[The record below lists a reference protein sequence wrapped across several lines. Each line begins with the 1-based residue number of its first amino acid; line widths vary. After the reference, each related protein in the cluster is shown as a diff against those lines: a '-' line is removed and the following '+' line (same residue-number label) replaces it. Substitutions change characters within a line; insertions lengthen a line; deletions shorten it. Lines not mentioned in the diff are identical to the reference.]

1 MEEAIKIDELTPDFK
16 DEVLAKVPDA
26 NFDLC
31 LTCGT
36 CTGGCAASELFDMDP
51 RKLIRMLNLGM
62 DDKVKTGNWMWV
74 CSMCGRCQS
83 VCPMNIAIP
92 KLIFNIRASVERSKR
107 PRGILGSCD
116 QHIKTGSAM
125 GAKKEDFEFTVLDM
139 AEEIRDEH
147 PGFETLQVSV
157 DREGANMVLNQNS
170 REPVTEPEE
179 MGPLWKILHTVS
191 ADWTYP
197 SVMWAGENYCM
208 FMADNEGWRYI
219 MEEFVHHVD
228 INLKSPYVVNTE

>member
-1 MEEAIKIDELTPDFK
+1 MDEAIKIDELTPDFK
-16 DEVLAKVPDA
+16 DEVLAKIPDA

-51 RKLIRMLNLGM
+51 RKLIRMLNMGM
-62 DDKVKTGNWMWV
+62 DDEVTKSNWMWV
-74 CSMCGRCQS
+74 CSMCLRCQS
-83 VCPMNIAIP
+83 VCPMDIAIP
-92 KLIFNIRASVERSKR
+92 KLIFNLRANVERSKR
-107 PRGILGSCD
+107 PKGILGSCD
-116 QHIKTGSAM
+116 HHIKTGSAM

-139 AEEIRDEH
+139 AEEIREEH
-147 PGFETLQVSV
+147 PGFEDLQVSV
-157 DREGANMVLNQNS
+157 DRVGANMVLNQNS

-179 MGPLWKILHTVS
+179 MGPLWKVLHAVG

-208 FMADNEGWRYI
+208 FMADDEGWRYI
-219 MEEFVHHVD
+219 MEEFVDHVD
-228 INLKSPYVVNTE
+228 NNLKSPVVVNTE

>member
-1 MEEAIKIDELTPDFK
+1 MAEAIKIDELDIEFK

-36 CTGGCAASELFDMDP
+36 CTGGCAASELMDMDP

-62 DDKVKTGNWMWV
+62 DDEIRKSNWKWV
-74 CSMCGRCQS
+74 CSMCARCVS
-83 VCPMNIAIP
+83 ACPMKINIPA
-92 KLIFNIRASVERSKR
+92 LIFNLRASVPREKR
-107 PRGILGSCD
+107 PKGILGSCD
-116 QHIKTGSAM
+116 QHIRTGSAM
-125 GAKKEDFEFTVLDM
+125 GAKKDDFEFTVLDV
-139 AEEIRDEH
+139 AEEIREDH
-147 PGFETLQVSV
+147 PGFEDLQVSV
-157 DREGANMVLNQNS
+157 DRVGATMVLNQNS

-179 MGPLWKILHTVS
+179 MGPLWKILHSVG

-208 FMADNEGWRYI
+208 FMADAEGWKYI
-219 MEEFVHHVD
+219 IEEFAHHVD
-228 INLKSPYVVNTE
+228 NNLKSPYVVNTE

>member
-1 MEEAIKIDELTPDFK
+1 MEEAIKIDELIPEFK
-16 DEVLAKVPDA
+16 EEILARIPNA

-51 RKLIRMLNLGM
+51 RKLIRMLNLGL
-62 DDKVKTGNWMWV
+62 DDEVKKSNWMWV
-74 CSMCGRCQS
+74 CSMCTRCQS
-83 VCPMNIAIP
+83 VCPMDIAIP
-92 KLIFNIRASVERSKR
+92 ALVYNIRSSVERSKR
-107 PRGILGSCD
+107 PKGILGSCD
-116 QHIKTGSAM
+116 QHIRTGSAM
-125 GAKKEDFEFTVLDM
+125 GAQKDDFEFTVLDV
-139 AEEIRDEH
+139 AEEIREGH
-147 PGFETLQVSV
+147 PGFEDLEVSL
-157 DREGANMVLNQNS
+157 DRVGANMVLNQNS

-179 MGPLWKILHTVS
+179 MGPLWKVLHMVG

-208 FMADNEGWRYI
+208 FMADNEGWKYI

-228 INLKSPYVVNTE
+228 NTLKSPYVVNTE

>member
-1 MEEAIKIDELTPDFK
+1 MAEAIKIDEFDIEFK
-16 DEVLAKVPDA
+16 DEVLSKVPDA

-62 DDKVKTGNWMWV
+62 DEQIQKSDWIWV
-74 CSMCGRCQS
+74 CSMCTRC
-83 VCPMNIAIP
+83 VAACPMKINIPA
-92 KLIFNIRASVERSKR
+92 LIFNLRGNVPREKR
-107 PRGILGSCD
+107 PKGILGSCD
-116 QHIKTGSAM
+116 QHIRTGSAM
-125 GAKKEDFEFTVLDM
+125 GAAKDDFEFTVLDV
-139 AEEIRDEH
+139 AEEIREEQ
-147 PGFETLQVSV
+147 PGFGDLQVSV
-157 DREGANMVLNQNS
+157 DRVGAAMVLNQNS

-179 MGPLWKILHTVS
+179 MAPLWKILHTVG

-208 FMADNEGWRYI
+208 FMADNEGWKYI
-219 MEEFVHHVD
+219 IEEFAFHVD
-228 INLKSPYVVNTE
+228 NNLKSPLVVNTE